1 MTVENRF
8 MGNETPKRQQLSI
21 TINTVLTIA
30 KQTVEHTECGKF
42 ISPVYFRNHFLHTSS
57 ADTLSTIM
65 LYQLVP
71 FNASHVHRRML
82 AIFKPH
88 LNKQ

>member
-8 MGNETPKRQQLSI
+8 MGNETPKQQQLSI

-30 KQTVEHTECGKF
+30 KHPVEHTEYGKF
-42 ISPVYFRNHFLHTSS
+42 ISPVYFRNHFLHISS
-57 ADTLSTIM
+57 ADTLSTKM
-65 LYQLVP
+65 LFQIVQ

-82 AIFKPH
+82 AMFRPH